1 MAVIRQAQYLGIFE
15 PRAGRA
21 RPSGLAT
28 AGDFVLEADR
38 LGTAVRSSWAAVDSL
53 PGQLKIAIA
62 RKVERAAQA
71 FRKT

>member
-21 RPSGLAT
+21 RPRGLAT

-53 PGQLKIAIA
+53 PWQ
-62 RKVERAAQA
+62 
-71 FRKT
+71 